1 MTKARDDKRIGLP
14 VPYDPS
20 RLVNTFWD
28 IGVNDENCIW
38 FHQTDGVRHRL
49 IPNSSEGLPALHSD
63 DRKALSFAVPP
74 TQPPVARLQADAN
87 GDGHLQF
94 GHATDA

>member
-28 IGVNDENCIW
+28 IGMDETASGSTRPMACG
-38 FHQTDGVRHRL
+38 T
-49 IPNSSEGLPALHSD
+49 A
-63 DRKALSFAVPP
+63 
-74 TQPPVARLQADAN
+74 
-87 GDGHLQF
+87 
-94 GHATDA
+94 